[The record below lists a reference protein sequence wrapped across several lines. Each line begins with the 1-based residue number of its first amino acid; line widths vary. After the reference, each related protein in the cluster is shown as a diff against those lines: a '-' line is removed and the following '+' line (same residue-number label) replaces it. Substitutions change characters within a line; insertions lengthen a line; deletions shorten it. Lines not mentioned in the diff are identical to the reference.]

1 MRDAVHEINQ
11 REVRAGVFGERST
24 EDDWLT
30 KIVQDNKKMLS
41 TIPPKSKVNPGAR
54 FY

>member
-11 REVRAGVFGERST
+11 QQVRAGVFGERST

-30 KIVQDNKKMLS
+30 TIVQSNKKMLAE
-41 TIPPKSKVNPGAR
+41 IPPKSKVNQWAR